1 MVGSEEGKTLMERFK
16 LKDKPKPVVFVSGAV
31 GPPKQVPSKFL
42 KTGAML
48 TKALKNL
55 LEPKAE
61 KIETTQDLRSKCLE
75 KDTCALLLKGGKTSP
90 RYVKDAIQKLVVEH
104 PKVTFAAIDSSVLY
118 VKGLEAE
125 FLPELATGIPR
136 FVVFKKISGTTD
148 KSKTSAGRLKTSA
161 VALDVDVAYGPM
173 SNLVASV
180 VSGSATMEKV
190 STTPTVKTR
199 TKKLEKEENAK
210 RQRRIDREKGGSS
223 STGGAGGAF
232 QHSGENDGTP
242 EGRRAER
249 ERRRAEH
256 RAKNPNYREKTPEE
270 LKEMERQR
278 RIRMEEEA
286 AKWNI
291 APEDADGEG
300 DGDSGSGSTDYMDED
315 WDEESSEEEESDEED
330 DEDVMDLD

>member
-1 MVGSEEGKTLMERFK
+1 
-16 LKDKPKPVVFVSGAV
+16 
-31 GPPKQVPSKFL
+31 
-42 KTGAML
+42 
-48 TKALKNL
+48 
-55 LEPKAE
+55 
-61 KIETTQDLRSKCLE
+61 
-75 KDTCALLLKGGKTSP
+75 
-90 RYVKDAIQKLVVEH
+90 
-104 PKVTFAAIDSSVLY
+104 
-118 VKGLEAE
+118 
-125 FLPELATGIPR
+125 
-136 FVVFKKISGTTD
+136 
-148 KSKTSAGRLKTSA
+148 
-161 VALDVDVAYGPM
+161 M

-223 STGGAGGAF
+223 STEGAGGAF

-315 WDEESSEEEESDEED
+315 WDDESSEEEESDEED